1 MGKCP
6 FSKNCNA
13 YNVEDRTCTKD
24 GGCYYGP
31 GRFAGCGRDF
41 ILNGKKSKYYKKRI
55 QLLTFG
61 EKIRRVFGFHV
72 LE

>member
-1 MGKCP
+1 MS

-13 YNVEDRTCTKD
+13 YNVEDRTCTKMVD
-24 GGCYYGP
+24 VIWP